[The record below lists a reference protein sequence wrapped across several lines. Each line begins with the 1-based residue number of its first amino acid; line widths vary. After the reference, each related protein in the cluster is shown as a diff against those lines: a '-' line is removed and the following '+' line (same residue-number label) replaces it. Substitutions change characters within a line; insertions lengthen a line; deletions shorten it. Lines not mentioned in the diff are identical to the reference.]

1 MPSAKRRARA
11 LNAARRRAAARQ
23 NAAPGQAAGGERLQR
38 IMAAAGVAARRACE
52 TMILEGRVSV
62 NGRVVSSLPAFAD
75 PASDTI
81 AVDGRVLPRAGAK
94 RHVYIMLNKPAR
106 TLSTTADEEHLDRTT
121 VLELVKHPANPR
133 LFPVGRLD
141 WEATGLML
149 LTDDGDLANRL
160 THPRYGVAKTYEAV
174 VRGSVSDE
182 ALDALRV
189 EIRRLERRAARRSAE
204 GVPTDLAPPEIRLVS
219 RVGDK
224 AVLEVTLR
232 ESRNR
237 QVREML
243 AAAGLSVKR
252 ITRTAIGPL
261 RLRGVAIGRWRELE
275 RDELRALRRAAKGGE
290 SRGSAGR
297 AAGRGA
303 RRSAT

>member
-1 MPSAKRRARA
+1 MPSARRRARA
-11 LNAARRRAAARQ
+11 LNAARRRAAARRD
-23 NAAPGQAAGGERLQR
+23 AAPERADGRERLQR

-52 TMILEGRVSV
+52 AMILEGRVSV

-75 PASDTI
+75 PVGDTI
-81 AVDGRVLPRAGAK
+81 CVDGRVLPRAGAK

-121 VLELVKHPANPR
+121 VLELVRHPANPR

-149 LTDDGDLANRL
+149 LTDDGELANRL

-174 VRGSVSDE
+174 VRGDVSDE
-182 ALDALRV
+182 ALDALRT

-204 GVPTDLAPPEIRLVS
+204 GVPTDLAPPEISLVS
-219 RVGDK
+219 REGDR

-275 RDELRALRRAAKGGE
+275 RDELRSLRRAAKGDE
-290 SRGSAGR
+290 RRGGKRRAG
-297 AAGRGA
+297 GRGA
-303 RRSAT
+303 GRSAT